1 MPLKYLSNIW
11 RTLEITTN
19 QLRNKST
26 WSENCFITDSR
37 GTETFSITDSKLY
50 VPVVTLSTQDETKL
64 LKLLKEDLN
73 LQLTGINIS
82 ENRIKAQNKYLNYLV
97 DPSFQ
102 GVNRSFV
109 SSFENNKDRIMH
121 TGYYNPK
128 VEIKDYNIVIDGRK
142 CFD

>member
-1 MPLKYLSNIW
+1 M
-11 RTLEITTN
+11 
-19 QLRNKST
+19 
-26 WSENCFITDSR
+26 
-37 GTETFSITDSKLY
+37 
-50 VPVVTLSTQDETKL
+50 VTLSTQDETKL

-128 VEIKDYNIVIDGRK
+128 VEIKDYNIIIDGRK